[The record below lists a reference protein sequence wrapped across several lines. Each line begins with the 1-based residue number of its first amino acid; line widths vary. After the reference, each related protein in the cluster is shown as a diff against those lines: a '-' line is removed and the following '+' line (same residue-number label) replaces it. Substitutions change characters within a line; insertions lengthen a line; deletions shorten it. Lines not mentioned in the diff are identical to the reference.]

1 MTAKQP
7 TSQPAPPDL
16 DASVGGSSAQSADS
30 GHDTFATVS
39 AVIALTRRQCRWPNG
54 VPGHSGFHFCG
65 ARTAVGESYC
75 ADHLRRSLHRSER
88 RTPEALY
95 RLDRARRAAKM
106 DGDRCDAI
114 GVPAVATATMTSQSA
129 ASQPV
134 SRRSDVPAPPL
145 RTKLAHGALQRQLF
159 DFLRRQPRGIDLA
172 PARDIARLLNLKPE
186 TVRGQLSRFEARG
199 WIRRQPF
206 HLLHDPAAET

>member
-1 MTAKQP
+1 MTTNQP
-7 TSQPAPPDL
+7 TSQPASADPDVSL
-16 DASVGGSSAQSADS
+16 DGSSAQSADS

-75 ADHLRRSLHRSER
+75 TEHLRRALHRSER

-95 RLDRARRAAKM
+95 RLDRARRAAEM
-106 DGDRCDAI
+106 DGGHSDVL
-114 GVPAVATATMTSQSA
+114 GVPAVATTTASQSA
-129 ASQPV
+129 PQ
-134 SRRSDVPAPPL
+134 RSDASAPPL
-145 RTKLAHGALQRQLF
+145 RVKLAHGALQRQLF
-159 DFLRRQPRGIDLA
+159 DFLRRQPQGIDLA
-172 PARDIARLLNLKPE
+172 PARDIAQLLNLKPE

-199 WIRRQPF
+199 WIRRRPF
-206 HLLHDPAAET
+206 HLLHDPTTET